1 MLQSDVLTLAA
12 GDLYKVVL
20 GDVSSKNKQ
29 VNKKKKQ
36 QKWVSNSD
44 WYF

>member
-29 VNKKKKQ
+29 VNKKKQ